1 MKDVVEVKIKDGLV
15 NIQSTW
21 YIDVIRFLQY
31 LEERVRLLERR
42 IAVPGTDHPTTE
54 ALRGRHSELT
64 TLIQQLTEH
73 TNDRRTN

>member
-1 MKDVVEVKIKDGLV
+1 MKDAAEIKITDGLV

-31 LEERVRLLERR
+31 LEERVRLLEKR

-64 TLIQQLTEH
+64 TLIQQLTDL
-73 TNDRRTN
+73 TNDKRRT

>member
-1 MKDVVEVKIKDGLV
+1 MKAAAEIKITDALV

-21 YIDVIRFLQY
+21 YIDAIRFLQY
-31 LEERVRLLERR
+31 LNERVRLLERR

-64 TLIQQLTEH
+64 TLIQQLMEH

>member
-1 MKDVVEVKIKDGLV
+1 MKDAAEIKITDGLV

-21 YIDVIRFLQY
+21 YIDMIRFLQY
-31 LEERVRLLERR
+31 LEQRVRLLERR

>member
-1 MKDVVEVKIKDGLV
+1 MKAATEIKITDGLV

-21 YIDVIRFLQY
+21 YIDVMRFLQY
-31 LEERVRLLERR
+31 LDERVRLLERR

>member
-1 MKDVVEVKIKDGLV
+1 MRDVAEVKLKDALI

-21 YIDVIRFLQY
+21 YIDTIRFLQY

-64 TLIQQLTEH
+64 TLLQQLTEH

>member
-1 MKDVVEVKIKDGLV
+1 MKAAAEIKITDGLV

-42 IAVPGTDHPTTE
+42 IAVPGTDHLTTE

>member
-1 MKDVVEVKIKDGLV
+1 MKGTTEIKITDTLV
-15 NIQSTW
+15 NIQNTW
-21 YIDVIRFLQY
+21 YIDMIRFLQY

-64 TLIQQLTEH
+64 TLIQQLTDH
-73 TNDRRTN
+73 TNDR

>member
-1 MKDVVEVKIKDGLV
+1 MKGTTEIKITDTLV
-15 NIQSTW
+15 NIQNTW
-21 YIDVIRFLQY
+21 YIDMIRFLQY

-64 TLIQQLTEH
+64 TLIQQLTDH
-73 TNDRRTN
+73 TNDRRN

>member
-1 MKDVVEVKIKDGLV
+1 MKDATEIKITDTLV
-15 NIQSTW
+15 NIQNTW
-21 YIDVIRFLQY
+21 YIDMIRFLQY

-64 TLIQQLTEH
+64 TLIQQLTDH
-73 TNDRRTN
+73 TNDRRN

>member
-1 MKDVVEVKIKDGLV
+1 MKDAAEVKITDGLV
-15 NIQSTW
+15 NIQNTW

-31 LEERVRLLERR
+31 LEQRVSLLERR

-73 TNDRRTN
+73 TNDRRTT

>member
-1 MKDVVEVKIKDGLV
+1 MKGTTEIKITDTLV
-15 NIQSTW
+15 NIQNTW
-21 YIDVIRFLQY
+21 YIDMIRFLQY
-31 LEERVRLLERR
+31 LEQRVRLLERR

-73 TNDRRTN
+73 TNDRRTT

>member
-1 MKDVVEVKIKDGLV
+1 MKDVAGTKINETLV

>member
-1 MKDVVEVKIKDGLV
+1 MKDAAEIKITDTLA
-15 NIQSTW
+15 NIQNTW
-21 YIDVIRFLQY
+21 YIDMIHFLQY

-64 TLIQQLTEH
+64 TLIQQLTDH
-73 TNDRRTN
+73 TNDRRN